1 MERSAG
7 DQQVAVMK
15 PSISTS
21 VLFLGAPGLIGNYA
35 IPALVADGIAV
46 LAGSRRGLAVGG
58 AAGVTVDMRD
68 PETLARTMEGI
79 ATVAFVI
86 PDVIDMEALGL
97 NVVAAA
103 QSAGVRRLLW
113 FSSFGASRK
122 NEARFSRRHPVIDE
136 AVRTSGIPYTTL
148 RPNFFMQDFTAF
160 YRETIRTAGGIFLPL
175 GDARI
180 SHLDLRD
187 LGEAAVAVLKHDR
200 HLGRSYELSG
210 PEALHTSEVAEQI
223 GSAIG
228 RPVRYA
234 SIPAAVLEAELRNAG
249 ADPYFAAGLAE
260 LYSWIQDSG
269 LGSEVTPAV
278 EQLLDREPTPFRKF
292 AVDHRSAWL
301 D

>member
-1 MERSAG
+1 MDSPAASRFRA
-7 DQQVAVMK
+7 MN
-15 PSISTS
+15 PTISPS
-21 VLFLGAPGLIGNYA
+21 VLFLGAPGLVGNHV
-35 IPALVADGIAV
+35 IPALAEAAIPV
-46 LAGSRRGLAVGG
+46 LAGSRRGLAIAG

-68 PETLARTMEGI
+68 PETLVRTMQEI
-79 ATVAFVI
+79 DTVAFVI

-103 QSAGVRRLLW
+103 RTAGVSRLLW
-113 FSSFGASRK
+113 FSSFGASPK
-122 NEARFSRRHPVIDE
+122 NEALFSRRHPVIDD
-136 AVRTSGIPYTTL
+136 AVRSSGIPYTIL

-160 YRETIRTAGGIFLPL
+160 YGEAIRTAGAIFLPL

-187 LGEAAVAVLKHDR
+187 LGAAAVAALRDNR
-200 HLGRSYELSG
+200 HVGCSYDLSG
-210 PEALHTSEVAEQI
+210 GEALHTSEVAEQI

-228 RPVRYA
+228 RPIRYEA
-234 SIPAAVLEAELRNAG
+234 IPAAAFEAELGQAG

-260 LYSWIQDSG
+260 LYSWVRDSG

-278 EQLLDREPTPFRKF
+278 EQLLGRKPTPFRKF
-292 AVDHRSAWL
+292 AADHRSAWL

>member
-1 MERSAG
+1 M
-7 DQQVAVMK
+7 Q
-15 PSISTS
+15 
-21 VLFLGAPGLIGNYA
+21 
-35 IPALVADGIAV
+35 
-46 LAGSRRGLAVGG
+46 
-58 AAGVTVDMRD
+58 
-68 PETLARTMEGI
+68 GI

-103 QSAGVRRLLW
+103 QTAGVRRLLW
-113 FSSFGASRK
+113 FSSFGASPK

-136 AVRTSGIPYTTL
+136 AVRSSGIPYTIL
-148 RPNFFMQDFTAF
+148 RPSFFMQDFTAF
-160 YRETIRTAGGIFLPL
+160 YGETIRTAGAIFLPL

-187 LGEAAVAVLKHDR
+187 LGEAAVAVLGNDR
-200 HLGRSYELSG
+200 HLGSSYDLSG

-228 RPVRYA
+228 RTIRYQ
-234 SIPAAVLEAELRNAG
+234 SIPAAVLEAELRGAG
-249 ADPYFAAGLAE
+249 ADPYFAEGLAE
-260 LYSWIQDSG
+260 LYAWIRDSG

>member
-1 MERSAG
+1 MN
-7 DQQVAVMK
+7 
-15 PSISTS
+15 PIISTS
-21 VLFLGAPGLIGNYA
+21 VLFLGAPGLVGNHV
-35 IPALVADGIAV
+35 IPALTGAGIPV
-46 LAGSRRGLAVGG
+46 VAGSRRGLAVAG

-68 PETLARTMEGI
+68 PETLVRTMQEI
-79 ATVAFVI
+79 ATVAFVV

-103 QSAGVRRLLW
+103 QSAGVSRLLW
-113 FSSFGASRK
+113 FSSFGASPQ
-122 NEARFSRRHPVIDE
+122 NEARFSCRHRVIDE
-136 AVRTSGIPYTTL
+136 AVRSSGIPYTIL

-160 YRETIRTAGGIFLPL
+160 YGETIRTADAIFLPL

-187 LGEAAVAVLKHDR
+187 LGAAAVAALRDNR
-200 HLGRSYELSG
+200 HVGCSYDLSG

-228 RPVRYA
+228 RPIRYEA
-234 SIPAAVLEAELRNAG
+234 IPAAAFEAQLHEAG
-249 ADPYFAAGLAE
+249 ADSYYASGLAE
-260 LYSWIQDSG
+260 LYSWVRDSG

-278 EQLLDREPTPFRKF
+278 EQLLGSKPTPFGKF